1 MPKDEATFD
10 LDIAGIE
17 RLLAS
22 QLVPIVSEGARIL
35 RDAWKG
41 KIQLQEEPSDPGE
54 PPASPTR
61 KYYNSV
67 QSTSARVYSDAVVA
81 YAFSPAEWSDGDA
94 LALALDEGRDRI
106 RPRPHLDAAIEAA
119 RREIDALVARTEAT
133 LGEGS

>member
-1 MPKDEATFD
+1 MPTNEATFEV
-10 LDIAGIE
+10 DISGMQ

-35 RDAWKG
+35 RAKWKAT
-41 KIQLQEEPSDPGE
+41 IQLQEEPSEPGE

-67 QSTSARVYSDAVVA
+67 QSTGARVYSDAVVA
-81 YAFSPAEWSDGDA
+81 YAFSPAEWSDGDP

-119 RREIDALVARTEAT
+119 RREIDALVARTEST
-133 LGEGS
+133 LGEG